1 MTSIRTSFA
10 PLALALGLA
19 LAAAAPVGFGA
30 TAQAAS
36 AQQAAAQAS
45 SGVRCFM
52 SAHTDAQH
60 ESTGGWVCFPQYHS
74 SSARQS

>member
-1 MTSIRTSFA
+1 MTSFRTSFA
-10 PLALALGLA
+10 PLALALGLG
-19 LAAAAPVGFGA
+19 LAAAPAGLGS

-36 AQQAAAQAS
+36 AQQAF

-52 SAHTDAQH
+52 SAN
-60 ESTGGWVCFPQYHS
+60 TGAKQETGWVCVPQYHS